1 MVGVAV
7 AGGAIT
13 VSPQDAAIAATAPV
27 ADTGDP
33 PARRPSALR
42 PNARVAAAET
52 GTPLPQ
58 DAEGEAPDAGLA
70 RDVHRVRFQ
79 TGGTSRPTGELLEG
93 WEERLKVRPAQRLL
107 SRRTSW
113 GRRVRACWP
122 LARKWTTVCEELV
135 AR

>member
-13 VSPQDAAIAATAPV
+13 VSPQDAAIAAAAPV

-42 PNARVAAAET
+42 PNARVSAAET

-79 TGGTSRPTGELLEG
+79 TGGTIRPPGELLEG
-93 WEERLKVRPAQRLL
+93 WEERLKVPPSSTAAFAEDEL
-107 SRRTSW
+107 

-122 LARKWTTVCEELV
+122 LARKWTTVCEESV